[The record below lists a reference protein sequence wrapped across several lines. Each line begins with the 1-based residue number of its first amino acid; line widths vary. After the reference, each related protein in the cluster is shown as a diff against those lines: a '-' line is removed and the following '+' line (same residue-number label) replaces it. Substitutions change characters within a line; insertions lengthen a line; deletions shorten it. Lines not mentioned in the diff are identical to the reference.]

1 MLKTKFI
8 TRDSRSGKF
17 IAGRETMTKLN
28 AMEGIHQS
36 ADSRAMFAAFDQKG
50 ASPAA
55 RHNKKA

>member
-1 MLKTKFI
+1 
-8 TRDSRSGKF
+8 
-17 IAGRETMTKLN
+17 MTKLN

-55 RHNKKA
+55 RHNKMAWPSWCTRPSPTRTAIPRPQF

>member
-1 MLKTKFI
+1 
-8 TRDSRSGKF
+8 
-17 IAGRETMTKLN
+17 MTKLN